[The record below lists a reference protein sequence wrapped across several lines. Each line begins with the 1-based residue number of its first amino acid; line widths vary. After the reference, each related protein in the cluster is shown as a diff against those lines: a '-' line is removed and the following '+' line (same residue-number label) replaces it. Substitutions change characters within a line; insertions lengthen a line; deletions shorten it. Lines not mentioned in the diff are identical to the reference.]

1 MTPLAVRRRIARN
14 IRRMASEQEL
24 TLNYVCARA
33 QVTRSA
39 FFRALQAKAS
49 MTTDS
54 LTKVANALR
63 VDPVELLRQEKLA
76 SQAAEPSNGYKT
88 PKRR

>member
-1 MTPLAVRRRIARN
+1 
-14 IRRMASEQEL
+14 MASEQGL

-39 FFRALQAKAS
+39 FFKALQAKAA

-63 VDPVELLRQEKLA
+63 VDPVELLRQEELA
-76 SQAAEPSNGYKT
+76 SQAAERPAGYTT